1 MKIKALCAFLM
12 TSLMSV
18 PAFAEVPLDVAAYLN
33 PSRNLEVGMVFEAFL
48 SPHQESGEEEDTP
61 AGTSEAF
68 LSTEPSRSRDERA
81 ANGHRGHA
89 LLRFTKD
96 MSKAYVDVKLEAMNV
111 TASDDIVMF
120 HIHCGRP
127 GILGPIIID
136 FALATDIHQN
146 LADGVIISVELTN
159 QDLVDNIAVAADAVG
174 AFTRGCFI
182 PSLNP
187 ESIALTKTT
196 TIAGMAHIAQEGEL
210 YFNLHTKGQT
220 YYGDM
225 RGQVYPAET
234 SGGFFPKSRSADG
247 VSE

>member
-1 MKIKALCAFLM
+1 
-12 TSLMSV
+12 
-18 PAFAEVPLDVAAYLN
+18 
-33 PSRNLEVGMVFEAFL
+33 MVFEAFL
-48 SPHQESGEEEDTP
+48 SPHQESGEEEDIPPQTP
-61 AGTSEAF
+61 EAF
-68 LSTEPSRSRDERA
+68 RSTEPSHSRDERA

-96 MSKAYVDVKLEAMNV
+96 MSKAYVDVKLEAING
-111 TASDDIVMF
+111 TASDEIVMF

-136 FALATDIHQN
+136 FGLATDIHQN

-159 QDLVDNIAVAADAVG
+159 QDLVDNIAVAENAFG
-174 AFTRGCFI
+174 AFTRGCII
-182 PSLNP
+182 PSPNP
-187 ESIALTKTT
+187 EFIAPTKTT

-225 RGQVYPAET
+225 RGQVYPLET
-234 SGGFFPKSRSADG
+234 TGDFSPQPSGFFLQPRSTD
-247 VSE
+247 